1 MNRKA
6 SFGNYS
12 RVRCVSE
19 LEFHNKKRR
28 RVPNMTIRLLFKT
41 LYAIIILLP
50 LIVSFILRP
59 RTNINLLFEISISFA
74 LIGFMMLSLQILF
87 VGRFKWIEKQFGL
100 DILIRNHRNI
110 AVIAVFL
117 IVLHP
122 LLLVAASG
130 GDLAII
136 LSFKVPWQIW
146 MGRTAL
152 IVLIINVGISYYQG
166 KLGLKFETWRVLHD
180 SLVPLIIGLVFAHS
194 FFIGDDL
201 QFTAMKWIWITAL
214 ILSFML
220 FGYHLAIRPWLQSYH
235 NYTVTEV
242 RQSAPKVWTIKFSPG
257 QNDKIKPHLPGQ
269 FHFLT
274 FHRRKGLPEE
284 EHHWTISSSPTEK
297 HLASTIKELGDFTAT
312 IGETK
317 PGDTVTVDGS
327 YGRFSYLLHS
337 EEKELL
343 FIAGGIGITPV
354 RSMIKHLHDTN
365 NVMPVILLY
374 ANNDEKSITF
384 KDELEDIAISG
395 IPQLK
400 VVHVLS
406 KPETGWTGETGFVD
420 QAKIDKYCGRD
431 LSNKGFYL
439 CGPKPFLDAI
449 VQILQ
454 SKGVAPEHIHMELFS
469 FLG

>member
-1 MNRKA
+1 
-6 SFGNYS
+6 
-12 RVRCVSE
+12 
-19 LEFHNKKRR
+19 
-28 RVPNMTIRLLFKT
+28 MTRRLLFIT

-59 RTNINLLFEISISFA
+59 RTNINLLFEISISCA
-74 LIGFMMLSLQILF
+74 LIGFMMLSMQILF

-100 DILIRNHRNI
+100 DVLIRNHRNI
-110 AVIAVFL
+110 AIIAVIL
-117 IVLHP
+117 ILLHP

-130 GDLAII
+130 ESAII
-136 LSFKVPWQIW
+136 FSLRVPWQIW
-146 MGRTAL
+146 LGRTAL
-152 IVLIINVGISYYQG
+152 IALIINVGISYYQG

-180 SLVPLIIGLVFAHS
+180 FLIPLIVGLMFLHS

-201 QFTAMKWIWITAL
+201 QFTAMKWIWITTL

-235 NYTVTEV
+235 DYTVTEV
-242 RQSAPKVWTIKFSPG
+242 TQSAPKVWTIKFIPG
-257 QNDKIKPHLPGQ
+257 KSDKINPYLPGQ

-274 FHRRKGLPEE
+274 FHRKEGLPEE

-297 HLASTIKELGDFTAT
+297 HFASTIKELGDFTAT
-312 IGETK
+312 MGETK
-317 PGDTVTVDGS
+317 SGDTVTVDGA
-327 YGRFSYLLHS
+327 YGRFSYLLHP
-337 EEKELL
+337 EDQELV
-343 FIAGGIGITPV
+343 FIVGGIGITPV
-354 RSMIKHLHDTN
+354 RSMIKYLHDTN
-365 NVMPVILLY
+365 NVMPVTLLY

-406 KPETGWTGETGFVD
+406 KPDNGWTGETGFID

-431 LSNKGFYL
+431 LNNKGFYL
-439 CGPKPFLDAI
+439 CGPKPFLNAI
-449 VQILQ
+449 IQVLQ